1 METTQTT
8 PEDETNYGT
17 VEVRGDGQPTKVL
30 RVVDYLQAD
39 YADHRLISFAGLED
53 ESVLVSVEN
62 PPSSGRSTQPPMCL
76 SQESFVGLVTTGLMY
91 MSAKGMDMEAVM
103 KKAAGEKI
111 SFRNTPN
118 LKHPILK
125 P

>member
-1 METTQTT
+1 METTQPT
-8 PEDETNYGT
+8 PGDETNYGT
-17 VEVRGDGQPTKVL
+17 VEVREAGQPTKVL

-39 YADHRLISFAGLED
+39 YADHRLISFVGIEGDA
-53 ESVLVSVEN
+53 VLVSVEN
-62 PPSSGRSTQPPMCL
+62 PPSSGRSTQHPMHL
-76 SQESFVGLVTTGLMY
+76 SQESLVGLVVTGLMY

-103 KKAAGEKI
+103 KKAAGEEI